1 MALHAGKDSLLRIFP
16 PEEVTRRVNPVLS
29 FRPELLARLREGIV
43 EACHILGSSFVAHPA
58 NGALRA
64 RIVSGALSSR
74 VFYQQL
80 LWLIYRKLFL
90 AVAEARGGEAQV
102 HGASLFSEAGCPDLA
117 QARLDEAAAQAA
129 EQALGAIGGDLAP
142 EELGAV
148 YDGLLGLHPVIEID
162 PWRFGYLGETARAGA
177 RGSERK
183 ATGAYYTPPEL
194 VAELITSALEP
205 VMARAVAVRPDQPRQ
220 AVLDLKVIDPACGT
234 GHFLLAAAR
243 RMADELVRL
252 DDGDRGRAL
261 RDVITHCIHGV
272 DKNPLAAELC
282 RAALWLEA
290 DGGAQIQCAD
300 ALTLD
305 WRQSFAA
312 AMERGG
318 FDVVLTNPPWEKV
331 KLQEQEFFASRRP
344 AIANASHKAERE
356 RLIAGLGGE
365 TASAADRLLHAEFLE
380 ARRAAEAA
388 SLYMRKSGRFPLTG
402 NGDVNTYA
410 LFAET
415 ALSLLRPEGRAGVI
429 VPTGIATDDS
439 TKRFFAAITANRQLV
454 SLYSFYEIRRWFPG
468 TDDRKPFALLT
479 LGRPTAEPAFCFHI
493 GDLYDLADGLR
504 VFTLAASDIELINPN
519 TRTCPLFRSRADA
532 EITKAIYERVPVLI
546 DKRNGANPWGISF
559 LRMFDMSGDSGLFR
573 TAPPR
578 GQGGGRWLPLYEAKM
593 IHHFD
598 HRFGTFAGLPGR
610 PNYAPVARPTA
621 AQLADPAYEPH
632 PWYWVPA
639 EEAHRRIQAAGWPYE
654 WLFGLRSITN
664 AAAERTVIGT
674 AFPVTGAGNSLP
686 LLLPSRAPS
695 ARHIAALIGNFSAL
709 VLDFHARHKVGGI
722 NLNFFIIEQLAVL
735 PPEAYTQQD
744 LDFIVPRVLELSY
757 TSESMRPFA
766 RDLGCHGAPFA
777 WDPGRRALLRAE
789 LDARYA
795 KLYGLTL
802 DQLHYILDPGPDYP
816 SQTFRVLKE
825 NEQKEF
831 GEYRTQ
837 RLILHAWHTLNRA

>member
-1 MALHAGKDSLLRIFP
+1 MS
-16 PEEVTRRVNPVLS
+16 PVLS
-29 FRPELLARLREGIV
+29 FRPALLARLRAGLV
-43 EACHILGSSFVAHPA
+43 ESCRILGSSFVAHPA

-64 RIVSGALSSR
+64 RIASGALSPR
-74 VFYQQL
+74 AYYQQL
-80 LWLIYRKLFL
+80 LWMVYRLLFL
-90 AVAEARGGEAQV
+90 SVAEARGLSAPAAGTA
-102 HGASLFSEAGCPDLA
+102 LFAEAGCPDLA
-117 QARLDEAAAQAA
+117 AARLDGEALQAA
-129 EQALGAIGGDLAP
+129 EQALRATGCSDLAP

-148 YDGLLGLHPVIEID
+148 YDGLLGLHPSVEMA
-162 PWRFGYLGETARAGA
+162 PWRFGFLSDTARVGA
-177 RGSERK
+177 RGSDRK

-194 VAELITSALEP
+194 VAELIKSALEP
-205 VMARAVAVRPDQPRQ
+205 VMVQAVAAQPRKPHQ
-220 AVLDLKVIDPACGT
+220 AILRLTVIDPACGT

-243 RMADELVRL
+243 RLAAEIARL
-252 DDGDRGRAL
+252 EGVDRGTAL
-261 RDVITHCIHGV
+261 RDVITQSIHGV

-290 DGGAQIQCAD
+290 GHGARIQCAD
-300 ALTLD
+300 SLVLD
-305 WRQSFAA
+305 WHQAFPAVMA
-312 AMERGG
+312 RGG

-331 KLQEQEFFASRRP
+331 KLQEQEFFAVRRP
-344 AIANASHKAERE
+344 AIAKARHKAERQ
-356 RLIAGLGGE
+356 RLIAQLGSE
-365 TASAADRLLHAEFLE
+365 SAPAADRQLYAEFLE

-388 SLYMRKSGRFPLTG
+388 SLFIRKSGRFPLTG

-415 ALSLLRPEGRAGVI
+415 ALSLLSLLSLTGRAGII

-439 TKRFFAAITANRQLV
+439 TKRFFAAITASRHLV

-479 LGRPTAEPAFCFHI
+479 LGRSAAEPAYCFDI
-493 GDLYDLADGLR
+493 DTLADLADDRR
-504 VFTLAASDIELINPN
+504 VFTLAASDIALINPN
-519 TRTCPLFRSRADA
+519 TRTCPLFRSQADA
-532 EITKAIYERVPVLI
+532 EITKGIYERVPVLI
-546 DKRNGANPWGISF
+546 DERNGANPWGISF
-559 LRMFDMSGDSGLFR
+559 LRMFDMSNDSGLFR
-573 TAPPR
+573 TATQLR
-578 GQGGGRWLPLYEAKM
+578 GAAASAPGDHWLPLHEAKM

-598 HRFGTFAGLPGR
+598 HRFGTFAGLSGR
-610 PNYAPVARPTA
+610 PNYAPVARPTP
-621 AQLADPAYEPH
+621 AQLADACYEPD

-639 EEAHRRIQAAGWPYE
+639 EEVTARLKATGWPYA

-686 LLLPSRAPS
+686 ILLPSKAPS
-695 ARHIAALIGNFSAL
+695 ARHLAALIGNFSAL

-735 PPEAYTQQD
+735 PPEAYSERD
-744 LDFIVPRVLELSY
+744 LDFIVPRVLALSY

-777 WDPGRRALLRAE
+777 WDPGRRAILKAE

-795 KLYGLTL
+795 RLYGLTF
-802 DQLHYILDPGPDYP
+802 DQLRYVLDPGPDYP

-825 NEQKEF
+825 NELREF

-837 RLILHAWHTLNRA
+837 RLVLETWQNHLKSN